1 MEMCCP
7 SENEGTFHFFCFLSR
22 IPTSESRDMLVSIV
36 VSSLLLVVRVQR
48 TLEAARLIL
57 AAQTS
62 SSLVFWPNITY
73 LVFSHVL
80 FLQNLNKN

>member
-7 SENEGTFHFFCFLSR
+7 SENEGTFTSFAFSLGFLHQN
-22 IPTSESRDMLVSIV
+22 RDMLVSIV

-57 AAQTS
+57 AAQTH